1 MIEVSNLS
9 KSFGSVRALDRVS
22 FGAEE
27 GEILGFLGPN
37 GAGKSTAMR
46 ILTAFL
52 PGDSGHVRVAGY
64 DVQSESIQVRRS
76 TGYLPEG
83 VPLYPEMRVL
93 EYLRFRARLKGLPRS
108 RRQVRI
114 GRVMEDAGEEDVK
127 RRLIGTLSRGYRQR
141 VGLADAL
148 LAEPRVLI
156 LDEPT
161 VGLDPEQ
168 VRQFRQVLRLV
179 GRDRT
184 VILST
189 HILSEVEL
197 VCSRVVI
204 INKGRVVARDTAAN
218 LRQRFGSAE
227 RVVAEVAGPIDQ
239 IQEALS
245 REPRLLRVTAT
256 KGDVYHRFSIV
267 GAGEDDSR
275 EVVFRLV
282 RDGGWLLRE
291 LRQETTTL
299 EDVFVEV
306 VGGAVGS
313 PEGGSRGG
321 AV

>member
-1 MIEVSNLS
+1 MIEVSGLS
-9 KSFGSVRALDRVS
+9 KSFGPIRALDRIS
-22 FGAEE
+22 FQVDE

-52 PGDSGHVRVAGY
+52 PGDSGRVRVAGY
-64 DVQSESIQVRRS
+64 DVERQSLQVRRS

-83 VPLYPEMRVL
+83 VPLYPEMRVQ
-93 EYLRFRARLKGLPRS
+93 EYLKFRARLKGLPRF
-108 RRQVRI
+108 RREARI
-114 GRVMEDAGEEDVK
+114 ARVVEESGVDHVK
-127 RRLIGTLSRGYRQR
+127 RRVIGTLSRGYRQR

-148 LAEPRVLI
+148 LGEPRVLI

-168 VRQFRQVLRLV
+168 VRQFRQVLRRV

-218 LRQRFGSAE
+218 LRHRLDSAE
-227 RVVAEVAGPIDQ
+227 MVVAEIQGPMGEIR
-239 IQEALS
+239 EALS
-245 REPRLLRVTAT
+245 HEPRISRVEAV
-256 KGDVYHRFSIV
+256 KGQTYHRFSIV
-267 GAGEDDSR
+267 GSGDDDLR

-291 LRQETTTL
+291 LHQETTTL

-306 VGGAVGS
+306 VSGGASS
-313 PEGGSRGG
+313 PGGD
-321 AV
+321 V

>member
-1 MIEVSNLS
+1 MIEVSGLS
-9 KSFGSVRALDRVS
+9 KSFGPIRALDRIS
-22 FGAEE
+22 FQVDE

-52 PGDSGHVRVAGY
+52 PGDSGRVHVAGY
-64 DVQSESIQVRRS
+64 DVERQSLQVRRS

-83 VPLYPEMRVL
+83 VPLYPEMRVQ
-93 EYLRFRARLKGLPRS
+93 EYLKFRARLKGLPRF
-108 RRQVRI
+108 RREARI
-114 GRVMEDAGEEDVK
+114 ARVVEESGVDHVK
-127 RRLIGTLSRGYRQR
+127 RRVIGTLSRGYRQR

-148 LAEPRVLI
+148 LGEPRVLI

-168 VRQFRQVLRLV
+168 VRQFRQVLRRV
-179 GRDRT
+179 GHDRT

-218 LRQRFGSAE
+218 LRHRLDSAE
-227 RVVAEVAGPIDQ
+227 MVVAEIQGPMGEIR
-239 IQEALS
+239 EALS
-245 REPRLLRVTAT
+245 REPRISRVEAV
-256 KGDVYHRFSIV
+256 KGQTYHRFSIV
-267 GAGEDDSR
+267 GSGDDDLR

-306 VGGAVGS
+306 VSGGASS
-313 PEGGSRGG
+313 PGGD
-321 AV
+321 V

>member
-1 MIEVSNLS
+1 MIEVSGLS
-9 KSFGSVRALDRVS
+9 KSFGPIRALDRIS
-22 FGAEE
+22 FQVDE

-52 PGDSGHVRVAGY
+52 PGDSGRVRVAGY
-64 DVQSESIQVRRS
+64 DVERQSLQVRRS

-83 VPLYPEMRVL
+83 VPLYPEMRVQ
-93 EYLRFRARLKGLPRS
+93 EYLKFRARLKGLPRF
-108 RRQVRI
+108 RREARI
-114 GRVMEDAGEEDVK
+114 ARVVEESGVDHVK
-127 RRLIGTLSRGYRQR
+127 RRVIGTLSRGYRQR

-148 LAEPRVLI
+148 LGEPRVLI

-168 VRQFRQVLRLV
+168 VRQFRQVLRRV
-179 GRDRT
+179 GHDRT

-218 LRQRFGSAE
+218 LRHRLDSAE
-227 RVVAEVAGPIDQ
+227 MVVAEIQGPMGEIR
-239 IQEALS
+239 EALS
-245 REPRLLRVTAT
+245 REPRISRVEAV
-256 KGDVYHRFSIV
+256 KGQTYHRFSIV
-267 GAGEDDSR
+267 GSGDDDLR

-306 VGGAVGS
+306 VSGGASS
-313 PEGGSRGG
+313 PGGD
-321 AV
+321 V